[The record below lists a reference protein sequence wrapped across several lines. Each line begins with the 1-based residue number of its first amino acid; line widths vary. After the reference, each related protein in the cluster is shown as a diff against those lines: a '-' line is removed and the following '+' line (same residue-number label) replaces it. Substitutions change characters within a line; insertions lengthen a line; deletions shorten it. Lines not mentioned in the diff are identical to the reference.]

1 MSFRCYKRRYITSVN
16 ILKTVV
22 SLNFVNSLNFNSIER
37 GKEANLLRS
46 EYFIDSYEL

>member
-22 SLNFVNSLNFNSIER
+22 SLNFVYSLSVKRE
-37 GKEANLLRS
+37 KETHLLRS